1 MYIAARVDIALLA
14 QQFLMSSAFIRL
26 LVFFLQQ
33 CVGAT
38 KKQLLISKPGSPSA
52 ARREN
57 A

>member
-1 MYIAARVDIALLA
+1 MYIAAQVDIALLA

-33 CVGAT
+33 CMRAT
-38 KKQLLISKPGSPSA
+38 KKQLLIFQPGAPSA